1 MQKKIFLLTGIAVVT
16 LLLTGCD
23 GNVTR
28 DIRHAGFNLASN
40 EFTCNALMPVSDKI
54 DSPDKILFTN
64 SSFAITEN
72 GSLYELSL
80 SQPYASEENC
90 KKIDFSIKITAYMD
104 DKILKGE
111 DNKFYYAP
119 GNSSSTALTE
129 VTANDSS
136 YQLYTILLGNEKVKK
151 VITVDANAGRYYV
164 LEDDGIVY
172 EYKVVRQ
179 DYNTP
184 YTLTSKTPVY
194 GEKYGEIID
203 FNYAGESTSTYIK
216 TKTAIYRMQIKNAKE
231 CTMYADIKCQYKMK
245 KDETLTKYYQNKIL
259 YYGPN
264 LLITTYGKEF
274 TIN

>member
-1 MQKKIFLLTGIAVVT
+1 MKSIKKKLPSIFVLGVVT

-216 TKTAIYRMQIKNAKE
+216 RQRM
-231 CTMYADIKCQYKMK
+231 
-245 KDETLTKYYQNKIL
+245 YYVC
-259 YYGPN
+259 
-264 LLITTYGKEF
+264 
-274 TIN
+274 